1 MVGVL
6 TFILTLLVLVL
17 VHEFGHF
24 WAARWFGVGVEE
36 FGFGFPPAVIKKRFG
51 QTVYSLNWIP
61 LGGFVKIKGEE
72 SAVADADSFSV
83 QAPWRRA
90 IIIVSGIIMN
100 LAVVVILFTV
110 GFSVGLPQEIN
121 EELPPGA
128 RAQDI
133 RHQVAAVMPKSPAF
147 DVLKGGD
154 AIITIDG
161 REFEALSSLQS
172 YIRSHPNDTLNL
184 TIERD
189 QQQQTITLKPA
200 LLQVGDEEVYGLGVS
215 LFTTATV
222 SYPIYR
228 APWEAVKLTGRLFWL
243 IAKTLGDIVVGLIRG
258 APAPVDVTGPIGI
271 AILTTQVVDLGW
283 IFILQFVAVLS
294 LNLAFINLLPFPA
307 LDGGRLFFI
316 LIEIIRRRPVPE
328 HIEGRIHR
336 WGFTVLLLLVLVVTY
351 FDLKRF
357 GGAFDS
363 WLMSL
368 RHLVS

>member
-1 MVGVL
+1 MLGVL
-6 TFILTLLVLVL
+6 IFIIILLVLVL

-24 WAARWFGVGVEE
+24 GAARLFGVAVEE

-72 SAVADADSFSV
+72 SALTDADSFSV
-83 QAPWRRA
+83 QPPWRRA
-90 IIIVSGIIMN
+90 VIIAAGIIMN
-100 LAVVVILFTV
+100 LMLVVILFTI
-110 GFSVGLPQEIN
+110 GFSVGFPQE
-121 EELPPGA
+121 LDQASSAGA
-128 RAQDI
+128 RVRDI
-133 RHQVAAVMPKSPAF
+133 KHEIVAVMPKSPAF
-147 DVLKGGD
+147 NALESGDV
-154 AIITIDG
+154 IISIDG
-161 REFEALSSLQS
+161 HQFANLSDLQL
-172 YIRSHPNDTLNL
+172 YIRSHSNDALNL
-184 TIERD
+184 IIERG
-189 QQQQTITLKPA
+189 QKQQTISLRPA
-200 LLQVGDEEVYGLGVS
+200 LLKVGDEEIYGLGIS

-222 SYPIYR
+222 AYPIYR
-228 APWEAVKLTGRLFWL
+228 APWEAVKLTGKLFGL
-243 IAKTLGDIVVGLIRG
+243 IAKTLGDIMVGLIRG
-258 APAPVDVTGPIGI
+258 APAPIDVTGPIGI
-271 AILTTQVVDLGW
+271 AILTSQVVDLGW

-316 LIEIIRRRPVPE
+316 LIEVIRRRPVSE

-336 WGFTVLLLLVLVVTY
+336 WGFTALLILVLVVTY

-357 GGAFDS
+357 GGAFGN